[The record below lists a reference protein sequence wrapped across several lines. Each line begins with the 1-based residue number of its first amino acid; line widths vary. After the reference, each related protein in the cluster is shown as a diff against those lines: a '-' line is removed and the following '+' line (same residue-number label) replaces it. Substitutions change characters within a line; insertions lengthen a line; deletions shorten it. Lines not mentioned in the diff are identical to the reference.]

1 MILKGKGFCP
11 FGIHVHFQSL
21 ARVPLHPLLSFLR
34 GPLQVPAPFENA
46 FFGDQVSLWHRYH
59 IFCDIGLFPLSTPPR
74 KSVASF
80 SAQPCTFPDAHLMD
94 YCARTVVIFA
104 SVLRELQFGEQVPPQ
119 PHTLCDTTFCTE
131 CNLSGESTPT
141 GLHRPWCP
149 AHTYYVLPS
158 GFPCFTFSQLITRDV
173 CGSAICHLP
182 KSSTVQPSKHSS
194 CTVLGQSLRGHFL
207 VGFLDMPSAFLW
219 WFIFLC
225 TMV

>member
-1 MILKGKGFCP
+1 MAQISHLLRHRAISSFYPTQEKRCLILCTALYLPRCP
-11 FGIHVHFQSL
+11 PDG
-21 ARVPLHPLLSFLR
+21 LLCKDCRYICLSSQ
-34 GPLQVPAPFENA
+34 GATVWWTGSTPAPYP
-46 FFGDQVSLWHRYH
+46 LWY
-59 IFCDIGLFPLSTPPR
+59 
-74 KSVASF
+74 
-80 SAQPCTFPDAHLMD
+80 
-94 YCARTVVIFA
+94 
-104 SVLRELQFGEQVPPQ
+104 
-119 PHTLCDTTFCTE
+119 TFCTE

-158 GFPCFTFSQLITRDV
+158 GFPCSTFSQLITRDV